1 MKKALIFLH
10 GDLADISQLPPAALD
25 ADLIIAADGGAEYAI
40 QAGLTPH
47 ILIGDMD
54 SISPSTMKQ
63 LNNKSII
70 KVYPREKDHTDAELA
85 VQYALTQQVTGIY
98 MAGFLG
104 RRIDHMMANLAYL
117 STLPV
122 PVTLFEGTQQLTLI
136 RNRSTISC
144 KKGYEVSLLPLQED
158 CIGISTYGLRYPLD
172 NETLPYGSTRGVSN
186 VLIKESATVT
196 IQSGTLLCILSAT
209 D

>member
-10 GDLADISQLPPAALD
+10 GDLADSSRLPPAALH

-63 LNNKSII
+63 LNNKAII

-85 VQYALTQQVTGIY
+85 LEYALTQQVTEIY

-136 RNRSTISC
+136 RNKSTISG

-186 VLIKESATVT
+186 VFIKDSATVT